1 MKRKTKPR
9 KKSRFE
15 NLAEQLTVQVNFL
28 EGQNAHLMR
37 VIDALQALE
46 EARKVPACHPPGA
59 GRPACRRK
67 Q

>member
-1 MKRKTKPR
+1 MKRKPKPR

-46 EARKVPACHPPGA
+46 EAR
-59 GRPACRRK
+59 RK